1 MGKGK
6 GGGNQKAK
14 NGVSV
19 SANIT
24 ARDDKAPFADQAV
37 GVIID
42 GVGYVFGALT
52 ILAGSFLFKK
62 WKGRN
67 VDSNQKAL
75 PAVDETL
82 SASIR
87 EYVNY
92 NLDDNTEMKDI
103 GSIIKTVIEKNPE
116 LEDQRGFV
124 GEITAEMVKSHVASR
139 G

>member
-1 MGKGK
+1 MSKKK
-6 GGGNQKAK
+6 GGGNQQAK

-19 SANIT
+19 SANIS

-62 WKGRN
+62 WKDRN
-67 VDSNQKAL
+67 VGSNQKAL

-116 LEDQRGFV
+116 LEDQRGLV